1 MRRHCHDV
9 RPGVTRAALITLDV
23 HPHAAIERCL
33 DAALDELA
41 RLAIPATFFVAGAVA
56 QALPATIRRI
66 VDAGHEVGCHGL
78 LHNARE
84 WNGLAPEYYD
94 ALPENEQRRRLAIA
108 SAVLEHVTGRKMTAF
123 RAPVFRVSGM
133 TLRLL
138 DELGYR
144 ADVSVNAQRLDLLSA
159 EPFSVKQLTAPRL
172 PYHPSVASAFRRGN
186 LGIWEIPLSCAG
198 VPLAI
203 MTAATLR
210 PALTRALL
218 RLLQWESR
226 LTGKPLVYMAHPE
239 EFSREDAA
247 TYTDGRHPR
256 RVFSTRDPR
265 RLHAYN
271 RGIIEA
277 IVGSREVECVT
288 VGGYVER
295 WLDASASLSATL

>member
-1 MRRHCHDV
+1 V
-9 RPGVTRAALITLDV
+9 KPAALITLDV

-33 DAALDELA
+33 DAALEELA
-41 RLAIPATFFVAGAVA
+41 RIGIPATFFVTGAVA
-56 QALPATIRRI
+56 QSLPAAIRRI

-78 LHNARE
+78 LHNARH

-108 SAVLEHVTGRKMTAF
+108 SAVLEHVTGRKMLAF
-123 RAPVFRVSGM
+123 RAPVFRVSGVM
-133 TLRLL
+133 LRLL

-144 ADVSVNAQRLDLLSA
+144 ADVSVNAQRLDFLSGD
-159 EPFSVKQLTAPRL
+159 PFSVRQLTAPRL
-172 PYHPSVASAFRRGN
+172 PYHPSGASAFRRGN
-186 LGIWEIPLSCAG
+186 LAIWEIPLSCAG

-210 PALTRALL
+210 RALTHGLL
-218 RLLQWESR
+218 RLLQRESR

-239 EFSREDAA
+239 EFSLEDAA
-247 TYTDGRHPR
+247 TYTDGRQWR
-256 RVFSTRDPR
+256 RVLSTRDPR

-277 IVGSREVECVT
+277 IARPGEVACVT
-288 VGGYVER
+288 VSGYVER